1 MSERIFFKKILCFF
15 GIAFA
20 VYIIIRYM
28 MPLVVPFI
36 FSTFLSMWLYPVVD
50 KITKKT
56 HFPYKLTVIITV
68 LLLASLLFFGI
79 SGIGIAVF
87 NQVKRFTSNMPFIQS
102 EFDVCVRKICKGC
115 DEWLGIS
122 GGKAYSFFL
131 LGADYLGENWNEK
144 ILPFVTDKAW
154 SVCQGIL
161 SVFIIFLFFLVGTWL
176 IMEEYSAISK
186 EIKNSDIYKR
196 ISPLID
202 AVKDALGGY
211 FKTQG
216 IIICVVTVLC
226 TIGLF
231 IIKNP
236 YAILIGI
243 IIAVLDAFPILGS
256 GSILIPWTVI
266 YILQGRLV
274 YAAVI
279 GVTYLLCL
287 CAREFLEPKLMG
299 RRTGLRPIYM
309 IISFYAGIQLFGI
322 IGVIL
327 GPIAFVV
334 IKTAYTIIASSMD

>member
-1 MSERIFFKKILCFF
+1 M
-15 GIAFA
+15 
-20 VYIIIRYM
+20 
-28 MPLVVPFI
+28 
-36 FSTFLSMWLYPVVD
+36 
-50 KITKKT
+50 
-56 HFPYKLTVIITV
+56 
-68 LLLASLLFFGI
+68 
-79 SGIGIAVF
+79 
-87 NQVKRFTSNMPFIQS
+87 
-102 EFDVCVRKICKGC
+102 
-115 DEWLGIS
+115 
-122 GGKAYSFFL
+122 

-202 AVKDALGGY
+202 AVKEALGGY

-256 GSILIPWTVI
+256 GSILIPWAVI

-309 IISFYAGIQLFGI
+309 IMSFYAGIQLFGI